1 MSGTFGSVSLNGK
14 LHVSIASLPPSHLC
28 ATRPL
33 ASLLPSPADA
43 LTWLGDRCS
52 IVADGRTATIT
63 VTGTQAIRQASS
75 EWTNVCQDALVD
87 TDSTIDE
94 GSSRLC
100 GPVALASFGFA
111 WNTRGVLIIPHTA
124 IVERDGARFVIT
136 TALDQDPADPIQA
149 ASALAEAALSTQLTR
164 PKGLMTQAGRMTQNQ
179 WLSAVRR
186 VIRRLNSGAASKVV
200 MSRDMVVDSP
210 TAMDERYLVTQLHEQ
225 FPSTWTYAVAG
236 LVGATPEILAS
247 KEADHVYSRVL
258 AGTAAP
264 GNADELMSSDK
275 NRREHALAVESV
287 TRRFEP
293 MATSVECP
301 PEPSVI
307 ELPNVIHLAT
317 EVNAV
322 VPDHSLLD
330 VVAALHPTAAV
341 CGTPTTLAYDLLE
354 SFEQTRRG
362 RYSGPVGWVD
372 ANGDGEFGIALRCGQ
387 FTRERTQIRVFA
399 GGGIMPDSVPEMEL
413 AETRAKMSPVLDAL
427 GV

>member
-1 MSGTFGSVSLNGK
+1 
-14 LHVSIASLPPSHLC
+14 
-28 ATRPL
+28 
-33 ASLLPSPADA
+33 
-43 LTWLGDRCS
+43 
-52 IVADGRTATIT
+52 
-63 VTGTQAIRQASS
+63 
-75 EWTNVCQDALVD
+75 
-87 TDSTIDE
+87 
-94 GSSRLC
+94 
-100 GPVALASFGFA
+100 
-111 WNTRGVLIIPHTA
+111 
-124 IVERDGARFVIT
+124 
-136 TALDQDPADPIQA
+136 
-149 ASALAEAALSTQLTR
+149 
-164 PKGLMTQAGRMTQNQ
+164 
-179 WLSAVRR
+179 
-186 VIRRLNSGAASKVV
+186 
-200 MSRDMVVDSP
+200 
-210 TAMDERYLVTQLHEQ
+210 
-225 FPSTWTYAVAG
+225 
-236 LVGATPEILAS
+236 
-247 KEADHVYSRVL
+247 
-258 AGTAAP
+258 
-264 GNADELMSSDK
+264 MSSDK

-287 TRRFEP
+287 TRRLEP